1 MKWES
6 IVITMSI
13 NILKLYL
20 LAQLNISK
28 KCYYYYY
35 YNNHHF
41 FLRFVEFDCFVFF
54 FSRRFFIYLFI
65 YVYGFK

>member
-1 MKWES
+1 MGEHCNHNVYKYFK
-6 IVITMSI
+6 IIFIGPIKHIKKM
-13 NILKLYL
+13 L
-20 LAQLNISK
+20 LLLLQQSS
-28 KCYYYYY
+28 
-35 YNNHHF
+35 F